1 MATTA
6 KDIFVVGLRNAHAM
20 ESQAQEMMER
30 QAERLDDFPDVK
42 EKVRVHLQETKDQIE
57 RLDECLRSF
66 GESSSSFKDTAQSV
80 MGNLAAMAHS
90 VADDEIL
97 KNTFANSAFEHYE
110 IAAYKSL
117 LAMCSPAGAD
127 SCRTLLEAS
136 LREEER
142 MADWVDQ
149 NVENVTNMYLS
160 KEIRRAA

>member
-6 KDIFVVGLRNAHAM
+6 KDIFVAGLRNAHAM

-42 EKVRVHLQETKDQIE
+42 EKVQVHLEETKDQIE

-80 MGNLAAMAHS
+80 MGNMAAMAHS

-127 SCRTLLEAS
+127 SCRALLEAN